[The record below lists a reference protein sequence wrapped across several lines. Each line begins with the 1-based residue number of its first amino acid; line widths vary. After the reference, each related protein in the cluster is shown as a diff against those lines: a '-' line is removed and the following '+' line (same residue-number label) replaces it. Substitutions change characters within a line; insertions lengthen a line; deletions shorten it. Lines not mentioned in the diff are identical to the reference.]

1 MKISPIDHCR
11 GPYIR
16 AQNRLN
22 EYANNKDTV
31 ATLVVLDMWR
41 KLFVELDRTL
51 AMQLSFST
59 KLQLETHRIPKK

>member
-16 AQNRLN
+16 AQNRLA

-31 ATLVVLDMWR
+31 ATLVALDMWR
-41 KLFVELDRTL
+41 KLFVELDHTL
-51 AMQLSFST
+51 SIQLSFRAKS
-59 KLQLETHRIPKK
+59 QLETHRIPKK